1 MWVIVCELRFVC
13 FLSQKEQLIAEL
25 LQSEQIAKATSTIY
39 QEKLSKLEKDYEKA
53 KKELDDATARI
64 KTNEE
69 NGDATDKNNA
79 QNRAKLEKDYNRKYK
94 TAQKKLDTLKRKET
108 ASTRIT
114 TYQQN
119 NEKRIK
125 DLEANIAR
133 MKNLHNE
140 LERRLKSET
149 DKKGKYEQEI
159 HKNELRIK
167 ELELK
172 TDQQQKILKR
182 KTEEVLAAQRKL
194 RVNDQYVFTV
204 IFDSKL
210 FKIT

>member
-1 MWVIVCELRFVC
+1 MC
-13 FLSQKEQLIAEL
+13 FRSQKEQLIAEL
-25 LQSEQIAKATSTIY
+25 LQSEQVAKRTSTIY
-39 QEKLSKLEKDYEKA
+39 KEKLSKLEKDYEKA
-53 KKELDDATARI
+53 KKDLDDATAKRQAS
-64 KTNEE
+64 KH
-69 NGDATDKNNA
+69 NGDNADKENA
-79 QNRAKLEKDYNRKYK
+79 QNREKLENEFNKKFK
-94 TAQKKLDTLKRKET
+94 TAQKKLDTLKQKEN

-114 TYQQN
+114 NYQRN

-140 LERRLKSET
+140 LERKLKVESE
-149 DKKGKYEQEI
+149 KKGKYEHEL

-182 KTEEVLAAQRKL
+182 KTEEVVAAQRKL
-194 RVNDQYVFTV
+194 RVNSDQYVCR
-204 IFDSKL
+204 
-210 FKIT
+210 